1 MIVEI
6 DADSL
11 PVDRGPKDR
20 GPKGGSAKD
29 GDGNN
34 RTCIV
39 TRESGSPEELI
50 RFVAGP
56 DGVVVADLKRQ
67 LPGRGCSVKAE
78 RQLVEK
84 AVAKKLFARA
94 LRAEVKANAGLA
106 DEVEKLLA
114 EQLAGMMNMARKAG
128 QFISGATK
136 TEQAVRGLAA
146 LAVFHAIDA
155 AADGVRKIDKARK
168 AMSFVSEDETEIP
181 AFRPFTGAE
190 MDGLLG
196 SNAFI
201 HAAALAGQ
209 AGEGVVKRAIMLEK
223 YRGSVPVRA
232 EGGAG
237 QPQQ

>member
-11 PVDRGPKDR
+11 PADKGPKDR
-20 GPKGGSAKD
+20 N
-29 GDGNN
+29 GNN

-67 LPGRGCSVKAE
+67 LPGRGCWVKSE

-84 AVAKKLFARA
+84 RWRRSSSPALFAP
-94 LRAEVKANAGLA
+94 VKANAGLA
-106 DEVEKLLA
+106 DEVERLLA

-155 AADGVRKIDKARK
+155 AADGVRKIDQARK

-190 MDGLLG
+190 MEGLLG

-237 QPQQ
+237 KPQQ